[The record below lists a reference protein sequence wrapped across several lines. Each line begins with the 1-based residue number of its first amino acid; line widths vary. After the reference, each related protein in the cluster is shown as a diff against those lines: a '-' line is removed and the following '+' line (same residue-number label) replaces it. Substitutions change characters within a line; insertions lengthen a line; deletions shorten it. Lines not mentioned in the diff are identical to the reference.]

1 MLWFNAEDQAVR
13 QLVICSIALTLA
25 SGAPRGQTTAASA
38 VADLVQGLTRETA
51 WNLVE
56 TVPMKFTTHHPQ
68 GMVKIGDTLFVSS
81 VEVKV
86 PTKRF
91 PQPIDGYDRDAGEGV
106 GHLFKIDLKGNLRGR
121 AHAG

>member
-1 MLWFNAEDQAVR
+1 MR
-13 QLVICSIALTLA
+13 HLVICSIALTLA
-25 SGAPRGQTTAASA
+25 SSAPGGQTTAASA

-56 TVPMKFTTHHPQ
+56 TVPMKFTTYHPQ

-86 PTKRF
+86 RTRRF
-91 PQPIDGYDRDAGEGV
+91 PQPIDGYDRDVGEGV
-106 GHLFKIDLKGNLRGR
+106 GHLFKTDLERQPSYR
-121 AHAG
+121 DHAG

>member
-25 SGAPRGQTTAASA
+25 TGAPRGQTTAASA

-51 WNLVE
+51 WSLVE
-56 TVPMKFTTHHPQ
+56 TVPIKFTTYHPQ

-86 PTKRF
+86 RT
-91 PQPIDGYDRDAGEGV
+91 
-106 GHLFKIDLKGNLRGR
+106 RGSRSRSTVTTVTR
-121 AHAG
+121 ARASATCSRST